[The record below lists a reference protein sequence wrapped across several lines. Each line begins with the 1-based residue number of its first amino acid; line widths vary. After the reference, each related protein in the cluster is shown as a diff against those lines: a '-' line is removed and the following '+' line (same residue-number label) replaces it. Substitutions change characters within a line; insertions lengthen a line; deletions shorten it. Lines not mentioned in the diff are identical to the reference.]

1 MNIVKLQEDLKNVP
15 INNLISYVQN
25 PNGQVPS
32 YLALSEIKRRKDME
46 SRAVAA
52 KNTPSSTS
60 VAEELTMPRQPMPMQ
75 MAQAQPQPQMEAGVA
90 SLPTG
95 DMYQDQSFA
104 GGGIVAFADGGDTGM
119 NLDQLPTLNV
129 NTGQQNYGN
138 YDISGASPE
147 YKNLM
152 RAFGM
157 AGEMNT
163 INPGARVFSRMMSGL
178 LSGDPEMI
186 GMIQGKGAPSS
197 LIRGFDDPAYANN
210 PQWAVPAGY
219 VPTAPAVSIN
229 PSLGNTG
236 YQNSAFVNRKA
247 KGGEVQH
254 FANEGAVVF
263 DRNMGPATFDA
274 ELDDPS
280 IDAYTRDLI
289 LRNRSMFGSNA
300 PIQVA
305 GEVNP
310 ALSSSQLGQSYWQN
324 LKRKFALQ
332 KQKEARDIA
341 VENERQLKF
350 YGGAGGY
357 KSKESPIMSN
367 KEAAMAADAAMAKEN
382 QEGPKGITQDMI
394 NKLNAGAPA
403 GGGIG
408 GLRPNLA
415 ATKEKSLDEM
425 IEDRRKL
432 LESQG
437 VKTDYYSK
445 MIEDLRKE
453 KGEELDSS
461 KRMMKANILFS
472 LAKSVGETPGG
483 IMRGLTKGA
492 TEVGPAVMQ
501 GLKDQ
506 REIEKLNKKEER
518 AMASLERAEKRGDTD
533 AIEKARDKYE
543 QIKADKEGRIISGE
557 YSLAASRI
565 ASKPTTFEQVMSGLR
580 GNKAYYKM
588 VDGKPVFDTE
598 KAYNTYL
605 GTKSGAGISETTLL
619 KEYNDLGGQSGTGMD
634 WETYKATFG
643 NKGGA
648 TTSAVRPKLL
658 GYENQ

>member
-75 MAQAQPQPQMEAGVA
+75 MPQVQPQPQMEAGVA

-104 GGGIVAFADGGDTGM
+104 GGGIVAFADGGDTG
-119 NLDQLPTLNV
+119 
-129 NTGQQNYGN
+129 
-138 YDISGASPE
+138 
-147 YKNLM
+147 
-152 RAFGM
+152 
-157 AGEMNT
+157 
-163 INPGARVFSRMMSGL
+163 
-178 LSGDPEMI
+178 
-186 GMIQGKGAPSS
+186 
-197 LIRGFDDPAYANN
+197 YA
-210 PQWAVPAGY
+210 Q
-219 VPTAPAVSIN
+219 
-229 PSLGNTG
+229 
-236 YQNSAFVNRKA
+236 
-247 KGGEVQH
+247 GGEVQH
-254 FANEGAVVF
+254 FVNQGAVVF

-289 LRNRSMFGSNA
+289 LRNRSMFGSDA

-357 KSKESPIMSN
+357 KSKESPVMSN
-367 KEAAMAADAAMAKEN
+367 KEAAIAADAARAKEN

-461 KRMMKANILFS
+461 KRMMQANILFS

-557 YSLAASRI
+557 YSLAGSRI
-565 ASKPTTFEQVMSGLR
+565 AASKPTTFEQVMSGLR

-605 GTKSGAGISETTLL
+605 GSKSGAGVSDTTLL

-634 WETYKATFG
+634 WNTYKATFG
-643 NKGGA
+643 TKGAA
-648 TTSAVRPKLL
+648 TTGWGDLQV
-658 GYENQ
+658 N

>member
-15 INNLISYVQN
+15 FKNLISYVQN

-32 YLALSEIKRRKDME
+32 YLALAEIKRRKQIE
-46 SRAVAA
+46 SDYQAQ
-52 KNTPSSTS
+52 KNAPSSLS
-60 VAEELTMPRQPMPMQ
+60 VAEELTAPRQNIGPQFDTRQSMLAEQ
-75 MAQAQPQPQMEAGVA
+75 RQAQTQPGVA

-95 DMYQDQSFA
+95 DMYQEKNFAA
-104 GGGIVAFADGGDTGM
+104 GGIIAFDNGGDVDVKPHADVRPLTNEQLQVLAAEYLGGADVGNNKMSAGINYAGGIDKLGMTSPVLRDLHAMYRTDDGAEYNGSYMPDVRQFNLDRTKGNTNMGMTYSPGNLGVRAGFNFADGG
-119 NLDQLPTLNV
+119 
-129 NTGQQNYGN
+129 
-138 YDISGASPE
+138 
-147 YKNLM
+147 
-152 RAFGM
+152 
-157 AGEMNT
+157 
-163 INPGARVFSRMMSGL
+163 
-178 LSGDPEMI
+178 
-186 GMIQGKGAPSS
+186 
-197 LIRGFDDPAYANN
+197 
-210 PQWAVPAGY
+210 
-219 VPTAPAVSIN
+219 
-229 PSLGNTG
+229 
-236 YQNSAFVNRKA
+236 
-247 KGGEVQH
+247 EVKR
-254 FANEGAVVF
+254 FANEGAVAF

-289 LRNRSMFGSNA
+289 LRNRSRFGTDA
-300 PIQVA
+300 PMQVA

-310 ALSSSQLGQSYWQN
+310 ALSSDQLGQSYWQN
-324 LKRKFALQ
+324 LKRKWALQ
-332 KQKEARDIA
+332 KQKEAQDIA
-341 VENERQLKF
+341 VENERQKKF

-357 KSKESPIMSN
+357 ESKVNPVMTN
-367 KEAAMAADAAMAKEN
+367 KEAAMAADAAAAKDN

-461 KRMMKANILFS
+461 KRMMQANILFS

-506 REIEKLNKKEER
+506 RDIEKLNKKEER
-518 AMASLERAEKRGDTD
+518 AMTALERAENRGDTD

-557 YSLAASRI
+557 YSLAGSRI
-565 ASKPTTFEQVMSGLR
+565 AASKPTTYESVISELKKDKR
-580 GNKAYYKM
+580 YYKM
-588 VDGKPVFDTE
+588 VDGKPVFDIE

-605 GTKSGAGISETTLL
+605 GSKSGAGVSDTTLL

-634 WETYKATFG
+634 WDTYKATFG

-648 TTSAVRPKLL
+648 TTSAVRPKFL

>member
-119 NLDQLPTLNV
+119 NLENLPTLNV
-129 NTGQQNYGN
+129 NTGKQNYTTPESFMHNFYTGN
-138 YDISGASPE
+138 MPFDRLGPIGSLYNNIMKGQLKDGSTIGE
-147 YKNLM
+147 NLYNEM
-152 RAFGM
+152 MKSRTRM
-157 AGEMNT
+157 AE
-163 INPGARVFSRMMSGL
+163 
-178 LSGDPEMI
+178 
-186 GMIQGKGAPSS
+186 
-197 LIRGFDDPAYANN
+197 
-210 PQWAVPAGY
+210 
-219 VPTAPAVSIN
+219 
-229 PSLGNTG
+229 
-236 YQNSAFVNRKA
+236 
-247 KGGEVQH
+247 GGEVKH
-254 FANEGAVVF
+254 FANEGAVAF

-461 KRMMKANILFS
+461 KRMMQANILFS

-580 GNKAYYKM
+580 KNKAYYKM

-605 GTKSGAGISETTLL
+605 GSKSGAGVSETTLL

-634 WETYKATFG
+634 WNTYRATFG
-643 NKGGA
+643 TKGVA
-648 TTSAVRPKLL
+648 TTGWGDLQV
-658 GYENQ
+658 N

>member
-60 VAEELTMPRQPMPMQ
+60 VAEELTAPRQPMPMQ

-104 GGGIVAFADGGDTGM
+104 TGGIVAFDRGGDVDVRP
-119 NLDQLPTLNV
+119 NLDVRPLTNEQLQVLAAEYLGGANV
-129 NTGQQNYGN
+129 GNDKMSAGINYAGGIDRAGITDPRLRDVYAQYRTDDGAQYRGSYTPDARQFNIDRTKGNTSMGMTYAPGN
-138 YDISGASPE
+138 LGV
-147 YKNLM
+147 
-152 RAFGM
+152 RA
-157 AGEMNT
+157 
-163 INPGARVFSRMMSGL
+163 
-178 LSGDPEMI
+178 
-186 GMIQGKGAPSS
+186 
-197 LIRGFDDPAYANN
+197 GFDFAD
-210 PQWAVPAGY
+210 
-219 VPTAPAVSIN
+219 
-229 PSLGNTG
+229 
-236 YQNSAFVNRKA
+236 
-247 KGGEVQH
+247 GGEVQH

-263 DRNMGPATFDA
+263 DRNMEPATFDA

-461 KRMMKANILFS
+461 KRMMQANILFS

>member
-75 MAQAQPQPQMEAGVA
+75 MAQAQPQTDAEAGVA

-104 GGGIVAFADGGDTGM
+104 GGGIVAFAEGGKTDKVTDAS
-119 NLDQLPTLNV
+119 NLENLPTLNV
-129 NTGQQNYGN
+129 NTGESRYPVDPAAAANSTGLGSLFARMLGLGGMPIIMSPSALGLNY
-138 YDISGASPE
+138 
-147 YKNLM
+147 
-152 RAFGM
+152 
-157 AGEMNT
+157 
-163 INPGARVFSRMMSGL
+163 
-178 LSGDPEMI
+178 I
-186 GMIQGKGAPSS
+186 GMGSNFPRI
-197 LIRGFDDPAYANN
+197 
-210 PQWAVPAGY
+210 
-219 VPTAPAVSIN
+219 
-229 PSLGNTG
+229 LGG
-236 YQNSAFVNRKA
+236 QRMAE
-247 KGGEVQH
+247 GGEVKH

-289 LRNRSMFGSNA
+289 LRNRSMFGSDA

-357 KSKESPIMSN
+357 KSKESPVMTD
-367 KEAAMAADAAMAKEN
+367 KEAAIAADAARAKEN

-461 KRMMKANILFS
+461 KRMMQANILFS

-533 AIEKARDKYE
+533 AIEKARDKYQ
-543 QIKADKEGRIISGE
+543 QIQAELEGRKISGE
-557 YSLAASRI
+557 YSLAAARI
-565 ASKPTTFEQVMSGLR
+565 SSKPTTFEQVMSGLR

-605 GTKSGAGISETTLL
+605 GSKSGAGVSETTLL

>member
-75 MAQAQPQPQMEAGVA
+75 MAQAQSQPQMEAGVA

-104 GGGIVAFADGGDTGM
+104 TGGIVAFDRGGDVDVRP
-119 NLDQLPTLNV
+119 NLDVRPLTNEQLQVLAAEYLGGANV
-129 NTGQQNYGN
+129 GNDKMSAGINYAGGIDRAGITDPRLRDVYAQYRTDDGAQYRGSYTPDARQFNIDRTKGNTSMGMTYAPGN
-138 YDISGASPE
+138 LGV
-147 YKNLM
+147 
-152 RAFGM
+152 RA
-157 AGEMNT
+157 
-163 INPGARVFSRMMSGL
+163 
-178 LSGDPEMI
+178 
-186 GMIQGKGAPSS
+186 
-197 LIRGFDDPAYANN
+197 GFDFAD
-210 PQWAVPAGY
+210 
-219 VPTAPAVSIN
+219 
-229 PSLGNTG
+229 
-236 YQNSAFVNRKA
+236 
-247 KGGEVQH
+247 GGEVQH

-461 KRMMKANILFS
+461 KRMMQANILFS

-605 GTKSGAGISETTLL
+605 GSKSGAGVSETTLL

>member
-1 MNIVKLQEDLKNVP
+1 M
-15 INNLISYVQN
+15 
-25 PNGQVPS
+25 
-32 YLALSEIKRRKDME
+32 
-46 SRAVAA
+46 
-52 KNTPSSTS
+52 T
-60 VAEELTMPRQPMPMQ
+60 
-75 MAQAQPQPQMEAGVA
+75 
-90 SLPTG
+90 
-95 DMYQDQSFA
+95 
-104 GGGIVAFADGGDTGM
+104 
-119 NLDQLPTLNV
+119 
-129 NTGQQNYGN
+129 
-138 YDISGASPE
+138 
-147 YKNLM
+147 
-152 RAFGM
+152 
-157 AGEMNT
+157 
-163 INPGARVFSRMMSGL
+163 
-178 LSGDPEMI
+178 
-186 GMIQGKGAPSS
+186 
-197 LIRGFDDPAYANN
+197 
-210 PQWAVPAGY
+210 
-219 VPTAPAVSIN
+219 
-229 PSLGNTG
+229 
-236 YQNSAFVNRKA
+236 
-247 KGGEVQH
+247 
-254 FANEGAVVF
+254 
-263 DRNMGPATFDA
+263 
-274 ELDDPS
+274 
-280 IDAYTRDLI
+280 
-289 LRNRSMFGSNA
+289 
-300 PIQVA
+300 
-305 GEVNP
+305 
-310 ALSSSQLGQSYWQN
+310 
-324 LKRKFALQ
+324 
-332 KQKEARDIA
+332 
-341 VENERQLKF
+341 
-350 YGGAGGY
+350 
-357 KSKESPIMSN
+357 N
-367 KEAAMAADAAMAKEN
+367 KEAAMAADAAAAKDN

-461 KRMMKANILFS
+461 KRMMQANILFS

-506 REIEKLNKKEER
+506 RDIEKLNKKEER
-518 AMASLERAEKRGDTD
+518 AMTALERAENRGDTD

-557 YSLAASRI
+557 YSLAGSRI
-565 ASKPTTFEQVMSGLR
+565 AASRPTTYESVISELKKDKR
-580 GNKAYYKM
+580 YYKM

-605 GTKSGAGISETTLL
+605 GSKSGAGVSDTTLL

-634 WETYKATFG
+634 WDTYKATFG

-648 TTSAVRPKLL
+648 TTSAVRPKFL

>member
-15 INNLISYVQN
+15 FKNLIFYVQN

-46 SRAVAA
+46 SKAA
-52 KNTPSSTS
+52 ASQNAPSNLS
-60 VAEELTMPRQPMPMQ
+60 VAEELTAPRQNIGPQFDTRQSMLAEQ
-75 MAQAQPQPQMEAGVA
+75 RQAQPQPQTQPGVA

-95 DMYQDQSFA
+95 DMYQEQNFA
-104 GGGIVAFADGGDTGM
+104 TGGIVAFDRGGDVDVRP
-119 NLDQLPTLNV
+119 NLDVRPLTNEQLQVLAAEYLGGANV
-129 NTGQQNYGN
+129 GNDKMSAGINYAGGINRAGITDPRLRDVYAQYKTDNGAQYTGSYMPDARQFNLDRTKGNTTMGMTY
-138 YDISGASPE
+138 SPD
-147 YKNLM
+147 NV
-152 RAFGM
+152 G
-157 AGEMNT
+157 
-163 INPGARVFSRMMSGL
+163 
-178 LSGDPEMI
+178 
-186 GMIQGKGAPSS
+186 
-197 LIRGFDDPAYANN
+197 IR
-210 PQWAVPAGY
+210 AGY
-219 VPTAPAVSIN
+219 SFAE
-229 PSLGNTG
+229 
-236 YQNSAFVNRKA
+236 
-247 KGGEVQH
+247 GGDVQH
-254 FANEGAVVF
+254 FASQGAVVF

-280 IDAYTRDLI
+280 IDAYTKDLI
-289 LRNRSMFGSNA
+289 LRNRSRFGTDA
-300 PIQVA
+300 PMQVA
-305 GEVNP
+305 ADVNP
-310 ALSSSQLGQSYWQN
+310 ALSSDQLGQSYWQN
-324 LKRKFALQ
+324 LKRKWALQ
-332 KQKEARDIA
+332 KQKEAQNIA
-341 VENERQLKF
+341 VENERQKKF

-357 KSKESPIMSN
+357 ESKVNPAMTN
-367 KEAAMAADAAMAKEN
+367 KEAAMAADAAAAKDN

-461 KRMMKANILFS
+461 KRMMQANILFS

-506 REIEKLNKKEER
+506 RDIEKLNKKEER
-518 AMASLERAEKRGDTD
+518 AMTALERAEKRGDTD

-557 YSLAASRI
+557 YSLAGSRI
-565 ASKPTTFEQVMSGLR
+565 AASKPTTYESVISELKKDKR
-580 GNKAYYKM
+580 YYKM
-588 VDGKPVFDTE
+588 VDGKPVFDIE

-605 GTKSGAGISETTLL
+605 GSKSGAGVSDTTLL

-634 WETYKATFG
+634 WDTYKATFG

-648 TTSAVRPKLL
+648 TTSAVRPKFL

>member
-1 MNIVKLQEDLKNVP
+1 MNIVKLQENLKDVP
-15 INNLISYVQN
+15 FKNLIFYVQN

-32 YLALSEIKRRKDME
+32 YLALAEIKRRKDME
-46 SRAVAA
+46 SRAAA
-52 KNTPSSTS
+52 TQNAPSHLS
-60 VAEELTMPRQPMPMQ
+60 VAEEMTAPRQNIGPQFDTPQTM
-75 MAQAQPQPQMEAGVA
+75 MAAQRQAQPQTDAEAGVA

-104 GGGIVAFADGGDTGM
+104 GGGIVAFAEGGKTDKVTDAS
-119 NLDQLPTLNV
+119 NLENLPTLNV
-129 NTGQQNYGN
+129 NTGESRYPVDPAAAANSTGLGSLFARMLGLGGMPIRMSPSALGLNY
-138 YDISGASPE
+138 
-147 YKNLM
+147 
-152 RAFGM
+152 
-157 AGEMNT
+157 
-163 INPGARVFSRMMSGL
+163 
-178 LSGDPEMI
+178 I
-186 GMIQGKGAPSS
+186 GMGSNFPRI
-197 LIRGFDDPAYANN
+197 
-210 PQWAVPAGY
+210 
-219 VPTAPAVSIN
+219 
-229 PSLGNTG
+229 LGG
-236 YQNSAFVNRKA
+236 QRMAE
-247 KGGEVQH
+247 GGEVKH

-289 LRNRSMFGSNA
+289 LRNRSMFGSDA

-341 VENERQLKF
+341 IENERQLKF

-357 KSKESPIMSN
+357 KSKESPVMTD
-367 KEAAMAADAAMAKEN
+367 KEIATKARADQATKDVTE
-382 QEGPKGITQDMI
+382 PTITQDMI

-408 GLRPNLA
+408 GLRPNIA
-415 ATKEKSLDEM
+415 ASKEKSIDEM
-425 IEDRRKL
+425 IDDRRKL

-437 VKTDYYSK
+437 IKTDYYSK
-445 MIEDLRKE
+445 MVEDLRKE
-453 KGEELDSS
+453 KGEELDAS
-461 KRMMKANILFS
+461 KRMMQANILFS

-506 REIEKLNKKEER
+506 REIEKLGKKEER
-518 AMASLERAEKRGDTD
+518 AMAALERAEKRGDTD
-533 AIEKARDKYE
+533 AIEKARDKYQ
-543 QIKADKEGRIISGE
+543 QIQAELEGRKISGE
-557 YSLAASRI
+557 YSLAAARI
-565 ASKPTTFEQVMSGLR
+565 SSKPTTFEQVMSGLR

-605 GTKSGAGISETTLL
+605 GTRSGGALSETTLL
-619 KEYNDLGGQSGTGMD
+619 KEYNDLVTQGRIDPALVSFQS
-634 WETYKATFG
+634 YKASVG
-643 NKGGA
+643 SNAGA
-648 TTSAVRPKLL
+648 ATAGWGDLQVSK
-658 GYENQ
+658 

>member
-1 MNIVKLQEDLKNVP
+1 MNIVKLQENLKDVP
-15 INNLISYVQN
+15 FKNLIFYVQN

-32 YLALSEIKRRKDME
+32 YLALAEIKRRKDME
-46 SRAVAA
+46 SRAAA
-52 KNTPSSTS
+52 TQNAPSHLS
-60 VAEELTMPRQPMPMQ
+60 VAEEMTAPRQNIGPQFDTPQTM
-75 MAQAQPQPQMEAGVA
+75 MAAQQQAQPQPQMESGVA

-104 GGGIVAFADGGDTGM
+104 GGGIVAFADGGDTG
-119 NLDQLPTLNV
+119 
-129 NTGQQNYGN
+129 
-138 YDISGASPE
+138 
-147 YKNLM
+147 
-152 RAFGM
+152 
-157 AGEMNT
+157 
-163 INPGARVFSRMMSGL
+163 
-178 LSGDPEMI
+178 
-186 GMIQGKGAPSS
+186 
-197 LIRGFDDPAYANN
+197 YA
-210 PQWAVPAGY
+210 Q
-219 VPTAPAVSIN
+219 
-229 PSLGNTG
+229 
-236 YQNSAFVNRKA
+236 
-247 KGGEVQH
+247 GGEVQH
-254 FANEGAVVF
+254 FVNQGAVVF

-289 LRNRSMFGSNA
+289 LRNRSMFGSDA

-341 VENERQLKF
+341 IENERQLKF

-357 KSKESPIMSN
+357 KSKESPVMTD
-367 KEAAMAADAAMAKEN
+367 KEIATKARADQATKDVTE
-382 QEGPKGITQDMI
+382 PTITQDMI

-408 GLRPNLA
+408 GLRPNIA
-415 ATKEKSLDEM
+415 ASKEKSIDEM
-425 IEDRRKL
+425 IDDRRKL

-437 VKTDYYSK
+437 IKTDYYSK
-445 MIEDLRKE
+445 MVEDLRKE
-453 KGEELDSS
+453 KGEELDAS
-461 KRMMKANILFS
+461 KRMMQANILFS

-506 REIEKLNKKEER
+506 REIEKLGKKEER
-518 AMASLERAEKRGDTD
+518 AMAALERAEKRGDTD
-533 AIEKARDKYE
+533 AIEKARDKYQ
-543 QIKADKEGRIISGE
+543 QIQAELEGRKISGE
-557 YSLAASRI
+557 YSLAAARISSR
-565 ASKPTTFEQVMSGLR
+565 PTTFEQVMSGLR

-605 GTKSGAGISETTLL
+605 GSRSGGALSETTLL
-619 KEYNDLGGQSGTGMD
+619 KEYNDLVTQGRIDPALVSFQS
-634 WETYKATFG
+634 YKASVG
-643 NKGGA
+643 SNAGA
-648 TTSAVRPKLL
+648 ATAGWGDLQVSK
-658 GYENQ
+658 